1 MKQLMH
7 IAGGVVVLMS
17 YSHIALAF
25 DPPAVRVDEPATM
38 ALLAMAAGGIVVARY
53 LRNRKK

>member
-1 MKQLMH
+1 MKHLMQ

-17 YSHIALAF
+17 YSHIALATAAQ
-25 DPPAVRVDEPATM
+25 PVDEPATM
-38 ALLAMAAGGIVVARY
+38 ALLGMAAGVVVVARH